1 MQRCHYCDCFR
12 AAIIDF
18 WENICVN
25 FQVQSV
31 RMQTHKRKSYERV
44 NLECRIWYCLCMR
57 AKSIKWFN
65 VESSYSSILE
75 KKQYDE
81 FHSLLSF
88 LNRWYNKLTPMHIM
102 KIMKKTSF
110 CWWKLA
116 TFFFEWQKREEYKS
130 LFLRSTDVDYYLP
143 VVFREQSKQR
153 RNSWFSQT
161 IASRYKYSVQFYTST
176 HYKTHLNAK

>member
-1 MQRCHYCDCFR
+1 MLYTCTNNMANLTTVQCARWSYAENTIIKSLSLVVFAFFPAKNPLKISIKWRHIGSKCSKKEKMQRFHYCDCFK

-31 RMQTHKRKSYERV
+31 WMQTHKRKSYERV

-75 KKQYDE
+75 KKQ
-81 FHSLLSF
+81 
-88 LNRWYNKLTPMHIM
+88 
-102 KIMKKTSF
+102 
-110 CWWKLA
+110 
-116 TFFFEWQKREEYKS
+116 
-130 LFLRSTDVDYYLP
+130 
-143 VVFREQSKQR
+143 
-153 RNSWFSQT
+153 
-161 IASRYKYSVQFYTST
+161 
-176 HYKTHLNAK
+176 